1 MASFARLSLVC
12 KKFAYLVA
20 TEDRIWQRI
29 CLGPEVGFGAM
40 HFDWACELSG
50 EPLLQPFTVHSRPLS
65 DEVTEEVTNLSNHLS
80 FSLTPKY
87 PNYRQMFRTRPR
99 VRFNGCYISTVNYIR
114 PGASSPGR
122 NTWNTP
128 VLIVTYFRYLRF
140 YRDGT
145 CISLLTTS
153 EPADVVHYLS
163 KAHLHTRHTSALPSS
178 VMRDAKRGRWRLS
191 GPNELYDGDSPPS
204 KALEIGELEGDL
216 HIETEGTDPKYT
228 FTMQLTLKSAGRSG
242 GTRNNKLTWLGFWS
256 YNKLADDVSI
266 FSEFCSPK
274 QYRTLTSK
282 PCFKRKTCLFLPFLS
297 PGLSCN

>member
-12 KKFAYLVA
+12 KRFAYLVA
-20 TEDRIWQRI
+20 TEDRIWQHV

-40 HFDWACELSG
+40 HFDWACEISGGPTLPPYTIDSISLSEG
-50 EPLLQPFTVHSRPLS
+50 IA
-65 DEVTEEVTNLSNHLS
+65 DEVPNIANDPNFLLS
-80 FSLTPKY
+80 PKY
-87 PNYRQMFRTRPR
+87 SNYRQMFRTRPR

-163 KAHLHTRHTSALPSS
+163 KEHLHIRHTGALPSA

-191 GPNELYDGDSPPS
+191 GPSRQYDPDTVTG
-204 KALEIGELEGDL
+204 KGLETGEAEGDL

-228 FTMQLTLKSAGRSG
+228 FKMQLALKSAGRSG

-256 YNKLADDVSI
+256 YNKLTDDWAQ
-266 FSEFCSPK
+266 FSLRNDRAYFWSRVK
-274 QYRTLTSK
+274 SYGT
-282 PCFKRKTCLFLPFLS
+282 
-297 PGLSCN
+297 G